1 MPSRKK
7 DPATPT
13 ETAPAD
19 SAGTTQDSAENKV
32 VPLETKPARRR
43 VKAAPSTAEAADEP
57 AAPKKP
63 RRTRTAAAKK
73 PAKQAPPEAEAP
85 QAETAHAEA
94 AAAAV
99 SETEPEAA
107 IAAAP
112 DSLPL
117 LLESKL
123 KKKERNETHD
133 KDRVFIR
140 KDLKERLEAL
150 AARRGKGFK
159 TLLLNYG
166 LEKALD
172 ELEQMGA
179 SPEESP

>member
-7 DPATPT
+7 DPAAPT

-85 QAETAHAEA
+85 RRKLRMRKPRLQPYRRRSRRRPSPQRRTACL
-94 AAAAV
+94 
-99 SETEPEAA
+99 SCW
-107 IAAAP
+107 
-112 DSLPL
+112 
-117 LLESKL
+117 
-123 KKKERNETHD
+123 
-133 KDRVFIR
+133 
-140 KDLKERLEAL
+140 
-150 AARRGKGFK
+150 
-159 TLLLNYG
+159 
-166 LEKALD
+166 KA
-172 ELEQMGA
+172 
-179 SPEESP
+179 S